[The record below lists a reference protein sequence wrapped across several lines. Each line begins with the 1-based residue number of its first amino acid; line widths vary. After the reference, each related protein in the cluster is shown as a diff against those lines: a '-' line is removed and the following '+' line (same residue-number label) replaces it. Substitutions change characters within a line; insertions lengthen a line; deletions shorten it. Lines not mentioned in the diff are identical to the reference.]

1 LENRIENHFKK
12 SLLENALFCGDN
24 LEILRE
30 YIPTSSVDLIYIDP
44 PFFSNRTYNVIW
56 GDEAEIRSFKD
67 VWTGGISSY
76 ISWLEPRIRE
86 LRRVLKPTGSF
97 YIHLDWH
104 ANHYVR
110 VELLD
115 KIFGADNFQ
124 NEIIWWYRGGGV
136 SKNRFGRRHDTI
148 FFYSNGKRN
157 FFDADA
163 VRTEYSQNSIE
174 RLKYKARAFRG
185 EKVYEN
191 YEPHPLGKHP
201 DDVWPIQPIMP
212 SSKER
217 YGYPTQK
224 PEKLLGRIIKASSK
238 PGEVVVDA
246 FCGCGTTLAVAQKL
260 NRRWLGIDIS
270 FTAIELVK
278 QRLNNLGAMGFPII
292 GMPTT
297 VEDAKKLETFDFQN
311 WIMRKIHGYPSAK
324 KTGDWG
330 IDGYTLLNQYPI
342 QVKQSEKVG
351 RPELDKFYS
360 AIIRSKKNKG
370 YFIAFS
376 FSTGAITEAQR
387 LIREENIVLNLVTV
401 QDILEGK
408 IVI

>member
-1 LENRIENHFKK
+1 
-12 SLLENALFCGDN
+12 
-24 LEILRE
+24 
-30 YIPTSSVDLIYIDP
+30 
-44 PFFSNRTYNVIW
+44 
-56 GDEAEIRSFKD
+56 
-67 VWTGGISSY
+67 
-76 ISWLEPRIRE
+76 
-86 LRRVLKPTGSF
+86 
-97 YIHLDWH
+97 
-104 ANHYVR
+104 
-110 VELLD
+110 
-115 KIFGADNFQ
+115 
-124 NEIIWWYRGGGV
+124 
-136 SKNRFGRRHDTI
+136 
-148 FFYSNGKRN
+148 
-157 FFDADA
+157 
-163 VRTEYSQNSIE
+163 
-174 RLKYKARAFRG
+174 
-185 EKVYEN
+185 
-191 YEPHPLGKHP
+191 
-201 DDVWPIQPIMP
+201 MP

-297 VEDAKKLETFDFQN
+297 VEDVKKLETFDFQN

>member
-1 LENRIENHFKK
+1 
-12 SLLENALFCGDN
+12 
-24 LEILRE
+24 
-30 YIPTSSVDLIYIDP
+30 
-44 PFFSNRTYNVIW
+44 VIW

-330 IDGYTLLNQYPI
+330 IDGNQYPI